1 MFQKY
6 LMDLFFS
13 IEQLVQLEADY
24 KFTVLYLYTF
34 INMGNKYYG
43 SNIYISQFGIKIIY
57 NLNPILLC
65 ERKKLVNFHMMQAV
79 TKVTET
85 LTTVISEGSSS
96 GTEMTSTAFIS
107 VVSEFLSITQL
118 DFASVKITS
127 LALTIISAKVIRE
140 ERCYLNR

>member
-1 MFQKY
+1 M
-6 LMDLFFS
+6 L
-13 IEQLVQLEADY
+13 
-24 KFTVLYLYTF
+24 
-34 INMGNKYYG
+34 
-43 SNIYISQFGIKIIY
+43 
-57 NLNPILLC
+57 
-65 ERKKLVNFHMMQAV
+65 QAV

-140 ERCYLNR
+140 ARCYLNR